1 MAPHKRKSVRKRV
14 TQVMMITNAFTG
26 DGMGRIGNLS
36 NDGMMLI
43 ATRELPD
50 EYVYQVH
57 FSLQIPG
64 QPLKKVE
71 IGIQCLWCEQ
81 ARSANTYWVGSKIID
96 ISPEDQEALKQWVAH
111 AEEVVP
117 ERH

>member
-1 MAPHKRKSVRKRV
+1 MPHKRKSVRKRV

-26 DGMGRIGNLS
+26 EGLGRIGNLS

-50 EYVYQVH
+50 EHVYQVH
-57 FSLQIPG
+57 FTLQTSAHPA
-64 QPLKKVE
+64 KKVE

-96 ISPEDQEALKQWVAH
+96 ISPEDQEALKLWVAE

-117 ERH
+117 ERR